1 MKKLNLT
8 LKNIKQKF
16 LFFIIYNNE
25 FTIILIIILNILV
38 FLIRFITYTWKLI
51 LCKILKFKNFFLIS
65 VIWNFQNL
73 DK

>member
-38 FLIRFITYTWKLI
+38 FLIGFITYT
-51 LCKILKFKNFFLIS
+51 
-65 VIWNFQNL
+65 
-73 DK
+73 

>member
-25 FTIILIIILNILV
+25 FIIISIIILNILV
-38 FLIRFITYTWKLI
+38 FLIGFKTLGNLYSVKFSNL
-51 LCKILKFKNFFLIS
+51 KIFFLIS

-73 DK
+73 GK